1 MTTIRPPAAM
11 LLTALLVSFALPS
24 GRAAAAD
31 KKFPHPVV
39 DTLLKGWNGL
49 AWGATLDEFK
59 KKFPDAA
66 RKETGRWVTGKGTED
81 LAGLTVNTQYTFN
94 KKDQLMMVN
103 FEPEEK
109 DKATFRKALQ
119 AAGVLREGP
128 KANWTNSGVSF
139 VVADVDG
146 VQFAVCLSAKFK
158 DPAEKKAK

>member
-1 MTTIRPPAAM
+1 MRVR
-11 LLTALLVSFALPS
+11 LLLIPLLAVAFFLPN
-24 GRAAAAD
+24 RVAAAD

-59 KKFPDAA
+59 KKFPDAS
-66 RKETGRWVTGKGTED
+66 RKESGRWVTGKGTED

-109 DKATFRKALQ
+109 DKATFRKALL
-119 AAGVLREGP
+119 AAGVLREGAKP
-128 KANWTNSGVSF
+128 NWTNAGVSF

-146 VQFAVCLSAKFK
+146 GQFAVCLCAKFK